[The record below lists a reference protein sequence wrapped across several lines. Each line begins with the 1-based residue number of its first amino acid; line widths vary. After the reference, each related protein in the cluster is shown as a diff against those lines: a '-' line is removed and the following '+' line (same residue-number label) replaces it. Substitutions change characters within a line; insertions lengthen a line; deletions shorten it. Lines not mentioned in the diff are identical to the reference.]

1 MVSISEKIRY
11 NLEKKLQF
19 EIIGTKIPFGRFP
32 QVKYWKRLEGDLRR
46 LGKELF
52 KREATSV
59 NSLAGPAL
67 FEE

>member
-1 MVSISEKIRY
+1 MVSISEKIKHD
-11 NLEKKLQF
+11 LEKKLQF

-32 QVKYWKRLEGDLRR
+32 QVNYWKRLEGDLRHF
-46 LGKELF
+46 GKLF

>member
-19 EIIGTKIPFGRFP
+19 KIIGTKIPFGRFP
-32 QVKYWKRLEGDLRR
+32 QVKYWKRLGDLRR
-46 LGKELF
+46 LGKLF

-59 NSLAGPAL
+59 NSLTGPAL